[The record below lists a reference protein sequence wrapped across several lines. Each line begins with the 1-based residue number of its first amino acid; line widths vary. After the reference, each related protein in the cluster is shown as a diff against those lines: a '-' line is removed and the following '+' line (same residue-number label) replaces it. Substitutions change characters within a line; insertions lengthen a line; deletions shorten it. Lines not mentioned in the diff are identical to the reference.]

1 MKSPTT
7 GVLLAIALAGC
18 GVWMPTPPE
27 PWPIDP
33 AAITDPARM
42 AVEPAAAAP
51 GDVVAL
57 HFPGGHDRGVA
68 FAIDASVA
76 GEWVRQ
82 ALLISD
88 ANGGQPRWFPIDDE
102 RAMVEMV
109 GIGGEGPDIVPVPDG
124 LPPGDY
130 RICTAN
136 AIENLC
142 APFEVTAP

>member
-1 MKSPTT
+1 
-7 GVLLAIALAGC
+7 
-18 GVWMPTPPE
+18 
-27 PWPIDP
+27 
-33 AAITDPARM
+33 M
-42 AVEPAAAAP
+42 AVEPAAAAA

-109 GIGGEGPDIVPVPDG
+109 GIGGEGPDNVPVPDG
-124 LPPGDY
+124 LPPGEY

-136 AIENLC
+136 ALENLC
-142 APFEVTAP
+142 AACEVIAP